1 MNNWEEI
8 RLADLASDEVNS
20 FIDGDWI
27 ELPYITDSGIR
38 LIQTGN
44 VGRGFFKDNSKKY
57 ISEDSFHLL
66 NCKEVKPGDIIICRL
81 ADPIGRACRVPK
93 LNTKCITS
101 VDVTIFRVN
110 KSKYDDDFILQILN
124 TDVFL
129 QKANEVAGGTTRQRI
144 SRTNLGTLKI
154 NIPKDKNIQSK
165 IAKILST
172 ADAVIEKTQSAISKY
187 KAIKQGMLQDLFTRG
202 IDLNTNK
209 LRPRFEDAPELYKE
223 SKLGMIPRE
232 WEVEKIGKIFR
243 FNQGVQCPVELQK
256 LHQGENEVRFIRII
270 DLTNEGEPP
279 RYIADP
285 GSQYHIN
292 SNDLFMVRYGSPGL
306 VGYGYEGVIAN
317 NLFRIISTG
326 ELEILN
332 SFYRYYLTSI
342 NDKLTALSAST
353 TMPAINFDSLN
364 KLHVIYPQIFEQ
376 VEIEKRIKAIDK
388 KLQTEQNYLQKMQSL
403 KKGLMED
410 LLSGKKCLNLDF
422 QDEQINQDSKTIL
435 QSVNRVNQD
444 ADNYPVNPKIE

>member
-1 MNNWEEI
+1 
-8 RLADLASDEVNS
+8 
-20 FIDGDWI
+20 
-27 ELPYITDSGIR
+27 
-38 LIQTGN
+38 
-44 VGRGFFKDNSKKY
+44 
-57 ISEDSFHLL
+57 
-66 NCKEVKPGDIIICRL
+66 
-81 ADPIGRACRVPK
+81 
-93 LNTKCITS
+93 
-101 VDVTIFRVN
+101 
-110 KSKYDDDFILQILN
+110 
-124 TDVFL
+124 
-129 QKANEVAGGTTRQRI
+129 
-144 SRTNLGTLKI
+144 
-154 NIPKDKNIQSK
+154 
-165 IAKILST
+165 
-172 ADAVIEKTQSAISKY
+172 
-187 KAIKQGMLQDLFTRG
+187 
-202 IDLNTNK
+202 
-209 LRPRFEDAPELYKE
+209 
-223 SKLGMIPRE
+223 
-232 WEVEKIGKIFR
+232 
-243 FNQGVQCPVELQK
+243 
-256 LHQGENEVRFIRII
+256 
-270 DLTNEGEPP
+270 
-279 RYIADP
+279 
-285 GSQYHIN
+285 
-292 SNDLFMVRYGSPGL
+292 DLFMVRYGSPGL

>member
-1 MNNWEEI
+1 MNNWKPYNLEQLAYYYNGMAFKPDDWKEEGIKII
-8 RLADLASDEVNS
+8 RIEQLNNPTGHYDYYQGEVSENNGINNEDLIFSWSATLKVAIWKHGYGVLNQHLFKVVPKDIADKYFLYYLLDANMEKLGESS
-20 FIDGDWI
+20 HGLTMKHIKRG
-27 ELPYITDSGIR
+27 ELE
-38 LIQTGN
+38 
-44 VGRGFFKDNSKKY
+44 KY
-57 ISEDSFHLL
+57 IVS
-66 NCKEVKPGDIIICRL
+66 
-81 ADPIGRACRVPK
+81 
-93 LNTKCITS
+93 
-101 VDVTIFRVN
+101 
-110 KSKYDDDFILQILN
+110 
-124 TDVFL
+124 
-129 QKANEVAGGTTRQRI
+129 
-144 SRTNLGTLKI
+144 
-154 NIPKDKNIQSK
+154 IPEIPEQQC

-172 ADAVIEKTQSAISKY
+172 ANAVIEKTQAAIAKY

-202 IDLNTNK
+202 IDLSTNK
-209 LRPRFEDAPELYKE
+209 LRPRYEDAPELYKE

-376 VEIEKRIKAIDK
+376 VEIEKRIKAIDN

-410 LLSGKKCLNLDF
+410 LLCGKKQVKVAEEVL
-422 QDEQINQDSKTIL
+422 T
-435 QSVNRVNQD
+435 QSEN
-444 ADNYPVNPKIE
+444 